1 MIYRAGMARSRHDP
15 PGFAGIKQVRNEQ
28 LGGVIGFSKAL
39 MVSLVSALLLKR
51 PGFMPAKV

>member
-1 MIYRAGMARSRHDP
+1 MARSRHDP